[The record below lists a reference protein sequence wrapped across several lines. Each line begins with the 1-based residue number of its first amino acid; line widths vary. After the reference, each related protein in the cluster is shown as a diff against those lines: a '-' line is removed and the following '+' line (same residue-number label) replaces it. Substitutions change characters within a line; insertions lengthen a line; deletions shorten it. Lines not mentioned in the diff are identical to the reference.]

1 MNPEIYEAQNANQ
14 IKDAIRTLIRADVD
28 EGIVKLYDMDAAT
41 IALASRVL
49 DELCAELGYS
59 AERVK
64 AESRGL

>member
-1 MNPEIYEAQNANQ
+1 MTPCTYEQQNANQ

-49 DELCAELGYS
+49 SELCEEMGFNFQ
-59 AERVK
+59 RVK
-64 AESRGL
+64 EEAK